1 MKRLYIALALLSAA
15 IIFSISS
22 YFTINKKIDKIIE
35 LMESDREITIMTTE
49 PDEARTKA
57 ITDAWEENETY
68 LVSMLTHQELE
79 EVEIGIMC
87 LPDYLNQ
94 GFTEEYIKTLN
105 ECINHLYHIK
115 ETEKADTKNIF

>member
-1 MKRLYIALALLSAA
+1 MKRLFIATALLLAA
-15 IIFSISS
+15 IVFAVSS
-22 YFTINKKIDKIIE
+22 YFTINKKIDNIIA
-35 LMESDREITIMTTE
+35 LMENDREITIMTSSPDAKRTTE
-49 PDEARTKA
+49 ITK
-57 ITDAWEENETY
+57 AWEENETY

-79 EVEIGIMC
+79 DVEIGIMC
-87 LPDYLNQ
+87 LPDYLKE